1 MYTVGI
7 PIAGPRLRLGSSPM
21 PTLALDGTD
30 HPLTGECLL
39 GRHRSCQ
46 IQIKDGASSR
56 QHCKVYASDGL
67 WWVEDLGSANGTLL
81 NGAKIAGRKKLR
93 DKDKIS
99 IGQTVISFSD
109 RGGESAEV
117 VVGKRSAVPDKAV
130 KGLDITAL
138 TGTKIA
144 DYRLD
149 RYLGR
154 GMLGSVYK
162 GQQLN
167 LDRPVAFKV
176 FDPERC
182 IRDAGLAKRFL
193 AEAGKVGSVTHDGLV
208 QLHES
213 GEYQGLLWCSMEW
226 VDGDTLEALLK
237 RDGRVAPGLAFLI
250 IEKVAEALHEAHT
263 HNVIHGDLR
272 PSHVIVMAD
281 GRIKLTDVGMMG
293 IFEEA
298 ELPSDGPA
306 TLAWYLSPE
315 EAAEGAS
322 DPRSDIYSLGCL
334 LYHLL
339 TGKPPFTG
347 KDTAAVIAAHSKEPI
362 PSVTAHGV
370 PPGVDGAAVDTLL
383 QGLMAKNP
391 EWRHASM
398 TEVIAEVQPLREVAT
413 GERAEVKPVIRRVT
427 GESRVAERPPERA
440 SELSRDE
447 NKLRKALFAV
457 LGVIAAALILALIL
471 PYLSHRAPP
480 PSDTEPVTPPT
491 AVDPSPAPVAQQPKP
506 VTPVTQASTQPL
518 TQSTAASNGL
528 TDRWRQLLVTVD
540 QAQAANEWSTAEQ
553 ALATFA
559 TETANAKADPVVA
572 RALTTRQQQLA
583 QDGDQWYQQ
592 ALTALPRGDG
602 AGELAKRLKA
612 VDGLRDTVLADNRP
626 DAESRYQEALTKLG
640 QRLNAAKRQARQAVE
655 SGRITELPKIASDLA
670 PAFAGTP
677 VADLHRQ
684 FALLCNEGAGIKP
697 LWSTSWAVTRSRLLT
712 AKGADALAAAAALI
726 LAGDTGEAKALLA
739 NDAALASGDLLR
751 RREALVGRKAAVLA
765 FEDPED
771 LQYIEVITGAPRM
784 AAGTLTGT
792 AGEAIGLSCAAPLS
806 ASGWDVA
813 IGLQLEQA
821 MADGQAVVSLAR
833 ADSVDAQVRIERDAL
848 YAKVRT
854 EAGWQEVRIAR
865 PETKILRLRLTERGG
880 AVSVLLN
887 DQVVLK
893 AAKAKVPVGSVLRFE
908 AVGMVWA
915 ITDLQVVGGE

>member
-1 MYTVGI
+1 
-7 PIAGPRLRLGSSPM
+7 M
-21 PTLALDGTD
+21 PTLALDGTE

-56 QHCKVYASDGL
+56 QHAKVYASDGL

-93 DKDKIS
+93 DKDRIS
-99 IGQTVISFSD
+99 IGQTEISFSD
-109 RGGESAEV
+109 RGGDSAEV
-117 VVGKRSAVPDKAV
+117 VVGKRKAAPQPAAA
-130 KGLDITAL
+130 GQDITTMVGAR
-138 TGTKIA
+138 IA

-162 GQQLN
+162 GHQLN

-182 IRDAGLAKRFL
+182 IRDEGLAKRFL
-193 AEAGKVGSVTHDGLV
+193 IEAGKVGSVTHDGLV

-263 HNVIHGDLR
+263 HGVIHGDLR
-272 PSHVIVMAD
+272 PSHVIVMED
-281 GRIKLTDVGMMG
+281 GRVKLTDVGMMG

-347 KDTAAVIAAHSKEPI
+347 KDTSAVIAAHSKEPI

-370 PPGVDGAAVDTLL
+370 PPGVDGPAVDALL

-398 TEVIAEVQPLREVAT
+398 AEVIAEVQPLREDVT
-413 GERAEVKPVIRRVT
+413 GEKAEAKPVIRGAESRLESRAA
-427 GESRVAERPPERA
+427 GESRVAERPP
-440 SELSRDE
+440 LSRDE
-447 NKLRKALFAV
+447 HKLRNALFAV
-457 LGVIAAALILALIL
+457 LGVVAAALVLALVL
-471 PYLSHRAPP
+471 PYLSHRASPP
-480 PSDTEPVTPPT
+480 VDTMPQTELV
-491 AVDPSPAPVAQQPKP
+491 PVAPLTQQPTLPTTAP
-506 VTPVTQASTQPL
+506 VTPVAQPIP
-518 TQSTAASNGL
+518 AGNGL
-528 TDRWRQLLVTVD
+528 TERWRQVLVTVE

-553 ALATFA
+553 ALATFS
-559 TETANAKADPVVA
+559 TETSNAKADPVIA
-572 RALTTRQQQLA
+572 RALSARQQQLA

-592 ALTALPRGDG
+592 ALGALPRGDG

-640 QRLNAAKRQARQAVE
+640 QRLNAARRQARQAVE
-655 SGRITELPKIASDLA
+655 SGRIAELPKIASDLA
-670 PAFAGTP
+670 PAFVGTP

-684 FALLCNEGAGIKP
+684 FALLCNEGAGIRP
-697 LWSTSWAVTRSRLLT
+697 MWSTSWAVTRSRLLT
-712 AKGADALAAAAALI
+712 TKGADALAAAAALI

-739 NDAALASGDLLR
+739 NDAALTSGDLLR

-806 ASGWDVA
+806 ASNWDVA
-813 IGLQLEQA
+813 VGLTLEQA
-821 MADGQAVVSLAR
+821 MADGQAVISLAR
-833 ADSVDAQVRIERDAL
+833 SDSVSAQIRIEKDAL

-854 EAGWQEVRIAR
+854 EAGWQEVRVAR
-865 PETKILRLRLTERGG
+865 PEAKVLRLRLTERSG

-887 DQVVLK
+887 DQVILK
-893 AAKAKVPVGSVLRFE
+893 AAKAKVAAGSVLRFE
-908 AVGMVWA
+908 AVGMLWA